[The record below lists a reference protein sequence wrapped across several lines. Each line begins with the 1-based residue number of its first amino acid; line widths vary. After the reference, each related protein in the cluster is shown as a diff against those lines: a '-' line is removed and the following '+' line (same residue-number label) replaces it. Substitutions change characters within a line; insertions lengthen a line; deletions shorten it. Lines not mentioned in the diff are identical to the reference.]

1 MQECRKYKTDNWLE
15 IEEEKQI
22 DKIIKQLVNLP
33 LLLIGYPMG
42 SQTGFVQIQIRL

>member
-1 MQECRKYKTDNWLE
+1 MQERCKYKKDSWLE

-33 LLLIGYPMG
+33 LLLTGYPMG
-42 SQTGFVQIQIRL
+42 SQTGYIQIQIHL